1 MKTISKLKKELDKW
15 FSLYIRLRNST
26 PQGIVKCYT
35 CGTSKHYKK
44 MQAGHFQSRRFLSTR
59 WHEENVQVQCV
70 RCNMFNQGEQY
81 LFGKLLD
88 VRIKEGTSSKL
99 ELLAKSTVKIM
110 RHEYEDMIKEYKQK
124 VKNEQS
130 RISE

>member
-1 MKTISKLKKELDKW
+1 
-15 FSLYIRLRNST
+15 
-26 PQGIVKCYT
+26 
-35 CGTSKHYKK
+35 
-44 MQAGHFQSRRFLSTR
+44 
-59 WHEENVQVQCV
+59 
-70 RCNMFNQGEQY
+70 MFNQGEQY